1 MLLNRLPNLIYKRIF
16 KKLKNMTS
24 LINENILIKM
34 LDVSQYSK
42 NLREILSSMQYY
54 HIE

>member
-16 KKLKNMTS
+16 KKLKNMIQ
-24 LINENILIKM
+24 LINEDILIKI

-42 NLREILSSMQYY
+42 NLREILSSIQYY